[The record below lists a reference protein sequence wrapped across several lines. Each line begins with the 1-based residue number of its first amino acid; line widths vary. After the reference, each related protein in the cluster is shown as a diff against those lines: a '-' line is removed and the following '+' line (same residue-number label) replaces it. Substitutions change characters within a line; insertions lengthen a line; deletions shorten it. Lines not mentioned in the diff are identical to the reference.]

1 MSMTGLRSFDSTVH
15 ATVEWLDDLIS
26 DSGCDDRQQ
35 AYHAMRSVLHA
46 VRDRLIVDEATDL
59 GAQLPMLVRGFYY
72 EGWRPAATPTKER
85 SREEFLGHVDAELS
99 VSPGQKPIVD
109 PAEATIG
116 VFRLLTRR
124 ISVGEVEHVFT
135 SLPSSV
141 RELWQEAVA
150 VGAPRE

>member
-15 ATVEWLDDLIS
+15 TTVEWIDDLIQ
-26 DSGCDDRQQ
+26 DSVCKDRQQ

-46 VRDRLIVDEATDL
+46 VRDRLSIDEATDL

-72 EGWRPAATPTKER
+72 EGWRPAGKPTKER
-85 SREEFLGHVDAELS
+85 SREEFLQRVRDELS
-99 VSPGQKPIVD
+99 VAPGQSPIVD
-109 PAEATIG
+109 PRDAIIG

-124 ISVGEVEHVFT
+124 ISVGEVEHVFN
-135 SLPSSV
+135 SLPSAV

-150 VGAPRE
+150 VGASRG